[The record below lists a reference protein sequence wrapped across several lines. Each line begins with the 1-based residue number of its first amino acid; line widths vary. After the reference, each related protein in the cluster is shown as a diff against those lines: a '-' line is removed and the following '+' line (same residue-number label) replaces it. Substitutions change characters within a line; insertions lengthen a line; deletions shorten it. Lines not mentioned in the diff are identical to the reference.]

1 MNKKGSLSM
10 KMKVV
15 EQLINLSKRENRF
28 VLTEIESKQILLH
41 LGIPIPEFYLATS
54 ADEAVN
60 DSRNIGFPVVL
71 KIVSPEIIHKTDANG
86 VQLNLQNEEEVRYAY
101 QEIIANAREYNPKA
115 RIVGVSIQK
124 MIKTGTEVIIGMNR
138 DEVFGPVLLFGLGGI
153 FVELLKDVSL
163 KVLPI
168 TEQDIDKMFTEI
180 QASKLL
186 HGFRGSK
193 PVDLA
198 SLKEIILKISEFS
211 RAHPEISE
219 FELNPVLVQEAGK
232 GALALDAR
240 IILSTDSEEEMV
252 V

>member
-1 MNKKGSLSM
+1 MIM
-10 KMKVV
+10 KAV
-15 EQLINLSKRENRF
+15 EQIIHLSKRENRS
-28 VLTEIESKQILLH
+28 VLTEVESKQILQY
-41 LGIPIPEFYLATS
+41 LGIPVPEFYLVTS

-60 DSRNIGFPVVL
+60 YSRVIGFPVVL
-71 KIVSPEIIHKTDANG
+71 KIVSPEIIHKTDAKG

-101 QEIIANAREYNPKA
+101 QEIIANAKEYNPDA

-124 MIKTGTEVIIGMNR
+124 MIKAGTEVIIGMNR

-153 FVELLKDVSL
+153 FVELFKDVSL

-168 TEQDIDKMFTEI
+168 TEQDIDNMFTEI

-186 HGFRGSK
+186 QGFRGSK
-193 PVDLA
+193 PVDLT
-198 SLKEIILKISEFS
+198 SLKEIILKIAEFS
-211 RAHPEISE
+211 LAHPEISE
-219 FELNPVLVQEAGK
+219 FELNPVLVQEASK

-240 IILSTDSEEEMV
+240 IILSAESKEEMV